1 MHHGVIEF
9 AALFLAGLL
18 AGEEFVVRYGVRGPL
33 AALDD
38 RAHIEFR
45 QGLIRTLR
53 VLVPAIFGPA
63 LAAGVAAA
71 IAAGAGPGVALRWA
85 GVLALL
91 GWALVTLFGTV
102 PINSGALDWRPA
114 APPGLRRRPRPVAML
129 PPLPPWTIWVNEP
142 TAYMVPPH
150 CTSWRICSTG

>member
-63 LAAGVAAA
+63 LAASVAAA

-85 GVLALL
+85 AVLALL

-114 APPGLRRRPRPVAML
+114 APPADWKALIARWERLDTVRTWAAVLAFALFLAG
-129 PPLPPWTIWVNEP
+129 T
-142 TAYMVPPH
+142 T
-150 CTSWRICSTG
+150 

>member
-1 MHHGVIEF
+1 MHRGVIEF

-38 RAHIEFR
+38 LAHIEFR

-114 APPGLRRRPRPVAML
+114 APPADWKALIARWERLDTVRTWAAVLAFALFLAG
-129 PPLPPWTIWVNEP
+129 T
-142 TAYMVPPH
+142 T
-150 CTSWRICSTG
+150 

>member
-9 AALFLAGLL
+9 AALFLTGLL

-71 IAAGAGPGVALRWA
+71 IAAGTGPGVALRWA
-85 GVLALL
+85 AVLALL

-102 PINSGALDWRPA
+102 PINSGALDWRSA
-114 APPGLRRRPRPVAML
+114 APPADWKALIARWERL
-129 PPLPPWTIWVNEP
+129 DTIRTWAAVLAFALFLAG
-142 TAYMVPPH
+142 T
-150 CTSWRICSTG
+150 I

>member
-1 MHHGVIEF
+1 MDHGVIEF

-71 IAAGAGPGVALRWA
+71 IAAGAGPGAALRWA
-85 GVLALL
+85 AVLALL

-114 APPGLRRRPRPVAML
+114 APPADWKALIARWERLDTVRTWAAVLAFAL
-129 PPLPPWTIWVNEP
+129 FLAATI
-142 TAYMVPPH
+142 
-150 CTSWRICSTG
+150 